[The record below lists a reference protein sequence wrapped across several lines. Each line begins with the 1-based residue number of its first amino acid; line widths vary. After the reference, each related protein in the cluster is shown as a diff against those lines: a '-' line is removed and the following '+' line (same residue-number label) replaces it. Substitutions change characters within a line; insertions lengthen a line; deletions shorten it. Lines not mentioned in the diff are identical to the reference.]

1 MLLSVCMSGH
11 ACCSI
16 NYAKGTDT
24 SIAHTTYVYKLY
36 RYIHIPITG
45 YGGHPK
51 VPRSEAT
58 LPQTEATVHIYNCI
72 VTEHLHMHTCIYTNL
87 QLFQKWQCHWP
98 RTQIR
103 QHLSSTRS
111 LCHPYHLPH
120 SSQDCTD
127 FGIYTHGRLMGSG
140 QMHDCRAA

>member
-24 SIAHTTYVYKLY
+24 SIAHTKYVYKLY
-36 RYIHIPITG
+36 RYIHILITG
-45 YGGHPK
+45 YGGHQPK

-72 VTEHLHMHTCIYTNL
+72 VQNIYTCIHAYT
-87 QLFQKWQCHWP
+87 QTYSRFK
-98 RTQIR
+98 
-103 QHLSSTRS
+103 S
-111 LCHPYHLPH
+111 
-120 SSQDCTD
+120 
-127 FGIYTHGRLMGSG
+127 GSAIG
-140 QMHDCRAA
+140 HVHKYVSI